1 MDVTS
6 CACLP
11 CRQHDPCLASATP
24 SLYHN
29 GCTMHAGRA
38 QPGQDRRTGPL
49 PEDLFLSPTEAG
61 ETRSNHNTD
70 ESSKA
75 VQYNSIHQA
84 PGQRLQN
91 YLRQDLSET
100 IHGTFEPSAS
110 SSPSSQ
116 HRQELK
122 SLPAGG
128 QQHRQ
133 EQNQQN
139 QQHMQRLASSFS
151 PAEPSQAQP
160 RLKDASFISPAH
172 QVSLQ
177 QARRQ
182 GLADEAFL
190 TQSAVDPATRQQAL
204 AELQPSLAAQ
214 QLGLS
219 QSTQQRLG
227 TFAAAAPAGFPH
239 ADRILSKV
247 QEPDVP
253 QSSQTTLPSRPSASQ
268 SDYKDSSQAQSPSL
282 PSVPEEA
289 PGQDGRPQAQEV
301 AEAERMAEAAELLGI
316 SLEGSALSAARYEEA
331 HQHLLAVRHL
341 STSSQACLA

>member
-1 MDVTS
+1 MS
-6 CACLP
+6 SHP
-11 CRQHDPCLASATP
+11 
-24 SLYHN
+24 
-29 GCTMHAGRA
+29 
-38 QPGQDRRTGPL
+38 
-49 PEDLFLSPTEAG
+49 
-61 ETRSNHNTD
+61 NTD
-70 ESSKA
+70 ESSNT

-84 PGQRLQN
+84 PGQRMQN
-91 YLRQDLSET
+91 YLRQGLSET

-110 SSPSSQ
+110 SSSSS
-116 HRQELK
+116 HRQEPG

-133 EQNQQN
+133 EQKQQN
-139 QQHMQRLASSFS
+139 QRQQHMQRLASSFS
-151 PAEPSQAQP
+151 PAEPAQAQP
-160 RLKDASFISPAH
+160 RLEDASFISPAY

-182 GLADEAFL
+182 GLADDAFL

-239 ADRILSKV
+239 ADSILSKV

-268 SDYKDSSQAQSPSL
+268 SDYKHSSQAQSPSL

-289 PGQDGRPQAQEV
+289 PGQDGRPQAQEA
-301 AEAERMAEAAELLGI
+301 AEAEQMAEAAELLGI

-331 HQHLLAVRHL
+331 HQHLLAVRDL
-341 STSSQACLA
+341 STSSQACVA